1 MQILMQNL
9 TMHFN
14 HGLSNKYKNLFKS
27 AAISIVQNVL
37 NKFIPKD
44 LFQID
49 CAIVILKLNITLI
62 ISVFFFACTTFPS
75 NHVTSLF
82 RNYINYNVQLLFL
95 YVSFK
100 IVNQKKLY
108 ISFVIGCFEKKEN
121 PLYFHRRPEQR
132 CVS

>member
-1 MQILMQNL
+1 
-9 TMHFN
+9 MHFN

-62 ISVFFFACTTFPS
+62 ISFLS
-75 NHVTSLF
+75 LYHVPVKSCDQF
-82 RNYINYNVQLLFL
+82 I
-95 YVSFK
+95 
-100 IVNQKKLY
+100 
-108 ISFVIGCFEKKEN
+108 
-121 PLYFHRRPEQR
+121 
-132 CVS
+132 